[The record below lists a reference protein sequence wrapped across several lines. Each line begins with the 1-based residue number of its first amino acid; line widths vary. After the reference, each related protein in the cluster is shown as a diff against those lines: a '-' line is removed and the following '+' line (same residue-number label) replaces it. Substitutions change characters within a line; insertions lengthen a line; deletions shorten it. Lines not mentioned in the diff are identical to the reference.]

1 MSSSTNEV
9 IKTSLNRRVDL
20 RTAAY
25 INAINRLDEFFAV
38 TGVHWFHY
46 GFIIIKIILIIMN
59 NKVQKKKLNII
70 INFIHPLRMLLISFS
85 SSNRSLDGL

>member
-38 TGVHWFHY
+38 TGVH
-46 GFIIIKIILIIMN
+46 
-59 NKVQKKKLNII
+59 
-70 INFIHPLRMLLISFS
+70 
-85 SSNRSLDGL
+85 